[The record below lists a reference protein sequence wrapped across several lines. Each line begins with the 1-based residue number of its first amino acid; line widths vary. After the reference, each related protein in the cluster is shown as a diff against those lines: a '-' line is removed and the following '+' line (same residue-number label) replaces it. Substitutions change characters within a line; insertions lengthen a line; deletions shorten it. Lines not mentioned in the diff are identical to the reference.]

1 MVQIMQLPDFFGAQE
16 RGIAAGRAD
25 KEYRRT
31 EANREEIEALAPQ
44 IMAGDTAATTRGMVI
59 DKERADD
66 YQDEHTRRLKQ
77 LRAAAKYMKT
87 KLEGGDDLAIQAAWS
102 SGVRPFLAEII
113 KDKPIPEAW
122 SNEMRGAMEQA
133 LAMTAFIDEDP
144 KDPKNRVQS
153 RYTDSEGN
161 VIALMGDGSR
171 KMTGDKAAPNIKIL
185 EQEGQLPTG
194 YVTSGGKAG
203 EAVPLGGAAPTNA
216 APPAATGVQAGTGDA
231 ATVVNIEGIDPGRQE
246 KMARTAAAM
255 AASGFSQE
263 EIDAF
268 MAAQMSMPQQVGAP
282 APAGNSLQ
290 TSQVVT
296 GGPARTPTSAEKK
309 AAETAATGTMQTLS
323 PDEVAAAGL
332 PEGTFAQK
340 NTLTGEIKVGPAAAQ
355 NAPGAMT
362 AAQREKL
369 RQQAAKAKT
378 AVKGTGD
385 ELDRMKAAVLQLK
398 KNAEGLQRITGVM
411 SLLPNI
417 PGGAAA
423 NAQADLD
430 ALKSQIGFAVL
441 QKMRQNSP
449 TGGALGNVSDKEGAR
464 LEQNLASLDNAQSY
478 EQMVQRLDQII
489 QYVDQSKELLQTAY
503 DEQFSD
509 VETDAAPP
517 PAAGKRRLKWNTAT
531 QELE

>member
-1 MVQIMQLPDFFGAQE
+1 
-16 RGIAAGRAD
+16 
-25 KEYRRT
+25 
-31 EANREEIEALAPQ
+31 
-44 IMAGDTAATTRGMVI
+44 
-59 DKERADD
+59 
-66 YQDEHTRRLKQ
+66 
-77 LRAAAKYMKT
+77 
-87 KLEGGDDLAIQAAWS
+87 
-102 SGVRPFLAEII
+102 
-113 KDKPIPEAW
+113 
-122 SNEMRGAMEQA
+122 MRGAMEQA

-185 EQEGQLPTG
+185 EQEGQVPTG

-203 EAVPLGGAAPTNA
+203 EAVPLGGAPAAA

-231 ATVVNIEGIDPGRQE
+231 ATVVNIEGIDPARQE

-255 AASGFSQE
+255 AASGFDQA

-282 APAGNSLQ
+282 APAGNNLQ

-309 AAETAATGTMQTLS
+309 RDEAAATGTMATLT
-323 PDEVAAAGL
+323 PDEVAANGL
-332 PEGTFAQK
+332 PAGTFAQR

-355 NAPGAMT
+355 NAPGGMT
-362 AAQREKL
+362 EKQRADLKL
-369 RQQAAKAKT
+369 KAGKAKS
-378 AVKGTGD
+378 ALVGTFAD
-385 ELDRMKAAVLQLK
+385 LDRMKTAATKLK
-398 KNAEGLQRITGVM
+398 NRAGIDRITGLQGM
-411 SLLPNI
+411 LPNI
-417 PGGAAA
+417 PGGEAA
-423 NAQADLD
+423 NTEADLE

-441 QKMRQNSP
+441 QKMRKNSP

-464 LEQNLASLDNAQSY
+464 LEANLASLDKTQSP
-478 EQMVQRLDQII
+478 EQLRQRLQDII
-489 QYVDQSKELLQTAY
+489 DYVESSKEALNSAY

-509 VETDAAPP
+509 LTGSVGQDQGAPA
-517 PAAGKRRLKWNTAT
+517 PAGTPRRLKYNPAT
-531 QELE
+531 GKIE